1 MQNKIWFITGSS
13 RKNYGP
19 LKIAEAVVKI
29 AKMKNPPVHQIIKEM
44 L

>member
-13 RKNYGP
+13 RKITDP
-19 LKIAEAVVKI
+19 LKIAEAVVKV
-29 AKMKNPPVHQIIKEM
+29 AKMENPPVHLIIKEM